1 MNWIAC
7 MRLFLSLILL
17 ILSINESAVSR
28 DIENPSTPR
37 FTPFSKATLAFERV
51 DQHSISVTI
60 TRPDRTLQID
70 LAASETVIDKL
81 KGRLLDSLQPKVTM
95 LDLPVDVPRFDVEAA
110 HNLFKILVQ
119 PLMQGLHGI
128 DRLAISADGTLSTLP
143 FDVLLTSLPSL
154 ERAKAEA
161 YQTYPWLRKVFAI
174 SRLAKTT
181 RPRLPAHTATRSN
194 GGLLGFG
201 NPVIADDVPLPVAAL
216 PDANLELALLRMSLH
231 GRPGTIAVGA
241 HASEARLKKALTT
254 TDPLAVLALA
264 THGTRVSGGKDD
276 AVLMLSEGDGED
288 GYLTAEEVRTLRF
301 RADLVILSACDS
313 GAETLVNAF
322 IEAGGE
328 QVLALRWPVLSD
340 VARQVSSAIVAMTQ
354 NNVALP
360 HDVALWR
367 TLDQMMS
374 GASPQLGHP
383 MFWAPFV
390 LTSAT
395 V

>member
-1 MNWIAC
+1 MNWVAC
-7 MRLFLSLILL
+7 MRLFLSLFLL
-17 ILSINESAVSR
+17 ILSITESAISR
-28 DIENPSTPR
+28 DIENPSALR
-37 FTPFSKATLAFERV
+37 FMPSSKATLAFERV
-51 DQHSISVTI
+51 DRHNISVSI
-60 TRPDRTLQID
+60 TRPDRTARMD

-81 KGRLLDSLQPKVTM
+81 KGRLLDSLQPDVTV
-95 LDLPVDVPRFDVEAA
+95 LDLSGDVPRFDVEAA
-110 HNLFKILVQ
+110 HDLFKILVQ
-119 PLMQGLHGI
+119 PLMQELGGI
-128 DRLAISADGTLSTLP
+128 DRLAISTDDTLSALP
-143 FDVLLTSLPSL
+143 FDVLLTALPSL
-154 ERAKAEA
+154 EQTKTEA
-161 YQTYPWLRKVFAI
+161 YQTYPWLRKSFAI
-174 SRLAKTT
+174 SRLTKTT
-181 RPRLPAHTATRSN
+181 RPRMPVHTATRSK

-201 NPVIADDVPLPVAAL
+201 NPVIADSVPLPVAAL
-216 PDANLELALLRMSLH
+216 PNANLELALLRMSLH

-241 HASEARLKKALTT
+241 HASEARLKKALTSA
-254 TDPLAVLALA
+254 DPLAVLALA
-264 THGTRVSGGKDD
+264 THGTRVSGDTND

-340 VARQVSSAIVAMTQ
+340 VARQVSSAVVAMTQ

-367 TLDQMMS
+367 TLNQVIS
-374 GASPQLGHP
+374 GASPQLSHP

-395 V
+395 A

>member
-1 MNWIAC
+1 

-28 DIENPSTPR
+28 DIENPSTLR

-60 TRPDRTLQID
+60 TRPDRTAQID

-81 KGRLLDSLQPKVTM
+81 KGRLLDSLQPNVTM

-110 HNLFKILVQ
+110 HSLFKILVQ
-119 PLMQGLHGI
+119 PLMQELHGI

-143 FDVLLTSLPSL
+143 FDVLLTALPSL
-154 ERAKAEA
+154 EQAKAEA

-174 SRLAKTT
+174 SRLTKTT
-181 RPRLPAHTATRSN
+181 RPRLPTHTATRSN

-201 NPVIADDVPLPVAAL
+201 NPVIADDVLQPVAAL

-264 THGTRVSGGKDD
+264 THGTRVSGRKDD

-328 QVLALRWPVLSD
+328 QVLALRWPVLSH
-340 VARQVSSAIVAMTQ
+340 VARQVSSDVVAMTQ
-354 NNVALP
+354 NDVALP